1 MKQLPVLIFLILL
14 TSEIFSQGITV
25 KGVVRDSSDNSR
37 LISAVVALKDT
48 HGKLKTHF
56 ATTDGNGAFRL
67 ENISSGAWVCEITYM
82 GYKDHKDTLRLLNQ
96 DVNLG
101 NIYLKQATLSL
112 HTQIEVIGHVIPAEQ
127 KADTVEYT
135 AKAFKT
141 EADAN
146 AEALVTKIPGVQND
160 NGTLKAQGEQVQQ
173 VLVDGKPFFGE
184 DPTVT
189 LRNLPAEIIDKVQVF
204 DKMSDQAQF
213 TGFDDGNS
221 TKAINIITKS
231 DKRNGQFGKIY
242 GGYGT
247 DDRFQGGGAINLFT
261 PGRKF
266 SIIGLGN
273 NINQQNFSQQDILGL
288 TSSSN
293 SGGRFG
299 NMGGMGG
306 GRSGGGGQGGGRG
319 LNTASNFL
327 VGTQDGNTN
336 TYSSGMNFTD
346 NSVKDL
352 TVNLSYFFNNAKN
365 TTDQNLTRQYF
376 STQTYDENSEY
387 TSNNLNHRI
396 NGRVEYAF
404 DTLNSLIYT
413 PKVYFQNNKSTT
425 DLFGENYLSGNVPL
439 SSAKNN
445 NATNVNGYQISN
457 DLLLRHK
464 FSTSGRTLSFGISAG
479 LNFKRSN
486 ADVLSISDYIKSSY
500 TDTLDEKTIG
510 VINGRNLSGNLVYTE
525 PLGLK
530 SQLQLNASASI
541 KRNVSDKKAD
551 SLDFTGAYYNVLD
564 TLHSNVYANNFKTLS
579 GGVSYRWSDNP
590 FNLTVG
596 AAYQKSMLFGDQTFP
611 FINQVDKTF
620 ENVLPNLRFIYRPSR
635 SNFIR
640 LMYNTSVNAPSI
652 DQLQNTIDNSNT
664 LLLKGGNPNLKA
676 EYNHRLVTQYISTN
690 TSSGTSFFTMFSYSY
705 TENSISNAT
714 ITATKDS
721 TLSNGMILN
730 NGSQFTSP
738 VNLDHSLQLR
748 SFTNAGFMLE
758 PILSTMNFNASVTY
772 TTTPGLIN
780 NVENISKTAAL
791 GGGVMLTSNIS
802 EDVDYRISYNPTYN
816 ETHND
821 VQKSLNNNYII
832 HNANAS
838 FYWMY
843 YGNLFLRTDVTYY
856 YNSGLTGGVQK
867 DYYLWNAAIGSKLF
881 ADKTGEI
888 KLEVFDILKQN
899 KSLSKTVADS
909 YIEDRNTQ
917 VLKQYVLLTFTYNL
931 KRF

>member
-1 MKQLPVLIFLILL
+1 MKQLSFIILLLIL
-14 TSEIFSQGITV
+14 TSGIFAQGISL
-25 KGVVRDSSDNSR
+25 KGVVRDSTDNSR
-37 LISAVVALKDT
+37 LVSAVVALKDI

-56 ATTDGNGAFRL
+56 TTTDGNGSFRL
-67 ENISSGAWVCEITYM
+67 NSVPSGVWVMEISYM
-82 GYKDHKDTLRLLNQ
+82 GYRDHKDTLRILSQ

-101 NIYLKQATLSL
+101 SVLMKTETLAL
-112 HTQIEVIGHVIPAEQ
+112 PTQIEVIGNVVPAQQ

-160 NGTLKAQGEQVQQ
+160 NGTIKAQGEQVQQ

-242 GGYGT
+242 GGYGS
-247 DDRFQGGGAINLFT
+247 DDRFQGGGALNLFS
-261 PGRKF
+261 PERKF

-273 NINQQNFSQQDILGL
+273 NINQQNFSSQDILGL
-288 TSSSN
+288 TNSSN

-299 NMGGMGG
+299 NMGGVG
-306 GRSGGGGQGGGRG
+306 GRRGGGGGGGRG
-319 LNTASNFL
+319 GSDASNFM

-336 TYSSGMNFTD
+336 TYSTGINFTD

-365 TTDQNLTRQYF
+365 TTDQTLERQYF

-396 NGRVEYAF
+396 NGKVEYAL
-404 DTLNSLIYT
+404 DTLNSLVYT
-413 PKVYFQNNKSTT
+413 PKLYFQNNNSTT
-425 DLFGENYLSGNVPL
+425 DLFGINYKPDGSRL
-439 SSAKNN
+439 SSALND
-445 NATNVNGYQISN
+445 NATKVNGYQFSN

-464 FSTSGRTLSFGISAG
+464 FSFPGRTLSLGISAG
-479 LNFKRSN
+479 LNFKRSK
-486 ADVLSISDYIKSSY
+486 ADVLSISDYIASSY
-500 TDTLDEKTIG
+500 TDTLDEKTNG
-510 VINGRNLSGNLVYTE
+510 VLNGRNISGNLVFTE
-525 PLGLK
+525 PLGQK
-530 SQLQLNASASI
+530 SQLQINATGSL
-541 KRNVSDKKAD
+541 KRNVSDKKTD
-551 SLDFTGAYYNVLD
+551 SLDLSNTIYNILD
-564 TLHSNVYANNFKTLS
+564 TLHSNVYANDFKTIS
-579 GGVSYRWSDNP
+579 GGIAYRWNDNP
-590 FNLTVG
+590 YSLTVG
-596 AAYQKSMLFGDQTFP
+596 VGYQKSILSGDQTFP
-611 FINQVDKTF
+611 FESQVDKTF
-620 ENVLPNLRFIYRPSR
+620 ENILPNMRFMWRPSR
-635 SNFIR
+635 SNFFR
-640 LMYNTSVNAPSI
+640 FNYNTSVNAPSI

-664 LLLKGGNPNLKA
+664 LVLKGGNPYLKA
-676 EYNHRLVTQYISTN
+676 EYNHRLVSQYISTN
-690 TSSGTSFFTMFSYSY
+690 VNSGTNFFTMLAFNY
-705 TENSISNAT
+705 TNNNVSNAT

-721 TLSNGMILN
+721 VLSNGMVLN
-730 NGSQFTSP
+730 NGSQFVYP
-738 VNLDHSLQLR
+738 VNLDHALQLR
-748 SFTNAGFMLE
+748 SFTNAGFM
-758 PILSTMNFNASVTY
+758 IDDIRSTMNFNASATY
-772 TTTPGLIN
+772 STTPGLIN
-780 NVENISKTAAL
+780 NIANNSKTWAL
-791 GGGVMLTSNIS
+791 GAGVMLTSNIS
-802 EDVDYRISYNPTYN
+802 EDIDYRIGYTPTYN
-816 ETHND
+816 QTRND

-843 YGNLFLRTDVTYY
+843 YGNLFIRTDITYY

-867 DYYLWNAAIGSKLF
+867 DYYLWNAGIGSKLF

-899 KSLSKTVADS
+899 KSLTKTVSDT

>member
-1 MKQLPVLIFLILL
+1 MKQFPVLLLLILL
-14 TSEIFSQGITV
+14 TSEIFGQGITV

-56 ATTDGNGAFRL
+56 ATTNGNGAFRL
-67 ENISSGAWVCEITYM
+67 NNVPSGVWSFEISYM
-82 GYKDHKDTLRLLNQ
+82 GYNDYKDTLRLLSQ

-101 NIYLKQATLSL
+101 NILLKSATLALS
-112 HTQIEVIGHVIPAEQ
+112 TQIEVIGNVVPAQQ

-242 GGYGT
+242 GGYGS
-247 DDRFQGGGAINLFT
+247 DDRFQGGGALNLFS
-261 PGRKF
+261 PERKF
-266 SIIGLGN
+266 SVIGLGN
-273 NINQQNFSQQDILGL
+273 NINQQNFSSQDILGL
-288 TSSSN
+288 TNSNN

-306 GRSGGGGQGGGRG
+306 RRGGGGGRG
-319 LNTASNFL
+319 GSDASNFM

-336 TYSSGMNFTD
+336 TYSTGLNFTD

-365 TTDQNLTRQYF
+365 TTDQNLERQFF
-376 STQTYDENSEY
+376 SKQTYDETSEY

-396 NGRVEYAF
+396 NGRIEYAL
-404 DTLNSLIYT
+404 DSLNSLVYT
-413 PKVYFQNNKSTT
+413 PKIYFQNNNSTT
-425 DLFGENYLSGNVPL
+425 DLFGMNYRPDGSRL
-439 SSAKNN
+439 SSALNN
-445 NATNVNGYQISN
+445 NSTDVNGYQLSN

-464 FSTSGRTLSFGISAG
+464 FALPGRTLSLGVSAG
-479 LNFKRSN
+479 LNFKHSN
-486 ADVLSISDYIKSSY
+486 ADVLSVSDYIASSY
-500 TDTLDEKTIG
+500 TDTLDEKTNG
-510 VINGRNLSGNLVYTE
+510 VLNGRNVSGNLVYTE

-530 SQLQLNASASI
+530 SQLQINATASF
-541 KRNVSDKKAD
+541 KRNVSDKKTD
-551 SLDFTGAYYNVLD
+551 SLDLTNTYYSILD
-564 TLHSNVYANNFKTLS
+564 TLHSNVYANDFKTLS
-579 GGVSYRWSDNP
+579 GGIAYRWNDNP
-590 FNLTVG
+590 YSLTIG
-596 AAYQKSMLFGDQTFP
+596 LGYQKSILSGDQTFP
-611 FINQVDKTF
+611 FDSQVDKTF
-620 ENVLPNLRFIYRPSR
+620 ENVLPNLRFMWRPSR

-640 LMYNTSVNAPSI
+640 FNYNTSVNAPSI

-664 LLLKGGNPNLKA
+664 LVLKGGNPYLKA
-676 EYNHRLVTQYISTN
+676 EYNHRLVAQYISTN
-690 TSSGTSFFTMFSYSY
+690 AASGTNFFMMMGFNY
-705 TENSISNAT
+705 TNNNVSNAT

-730 NGSQFTSP
+730 NGSQFVYP

-748 SFTNAGFMLE
+748 SFTNAGFM
-758 PILSTMNFNASVTY
+758 IDAIRSTMNFNASVTY

-780 NVENISKTAAL
+780 NVENNSKTAAI
-791 GGGVMLTSNIS
+791 GAGIMLTSNIS
-802 EDVDYRISYNPTYN
+802 EDIDYRIGYTPTYN
-816 ETHND
+816 QTRND

-843 YGNLFLRTDVTYY
+843 YGNLFIRTDITYY

-867 DYYLWNAAIGSKLF
+867 DYYLWNAGIGSKLF
-881 ADKTGEI
+881 ADRTGEI

-899 KSLSKTVADS
+899 KSLTKTVSDT

>member
-1 MKQLPVLIFLILL
+1 MKQLPVLVLLILL
-14 TSEIFSQGITV
+14 TSEVFSQGVTV
-25 KGVVRDSSDNSR
+25 KGVVRDASDNSR
-37 LISAVVALKDT
+37 LISAVVALKDA

-56 ATTDGNGAFRL
+56 TTTDGNGAFRL
-67 ENISSGAWVCEITYM
+67 NNVPSGVWAFEISYM
-82 GYKDHKDTLRLLNQ
+82 GYNDYKDTLRLLSQ

-101 NIYLKQATLSL
+101 SILLKSATLELS
-112 HTQIEVIGHVIPAEQ
+112 TQIEVIGNVVPAQQ

-146 AEALVTKIPGVQND
+146 AEALVSKIPGVQNE

-242 GGYGT
+242 GGYGS
-247 DDRFQGGGAINLFT
+247 DDRFQGGGALNLFS
-261 PGRKF
+261 PERKF
-266 SIIGLGN
+266 SVIGLGN
-273 NINQQNFSQQDILGL
+273 NINQQNFSSQDILGL
-288 TSSSN
+288 TNSN
-293 SGGRFG
+293 SGGGRFG

-306 GRSGGGGQGGGRG
+306 RRGGGGRG
-319 LNTASNFL
+319 GSDASNFM

-336 TYSSGMNFTD
+336 TYSTGLNFTD

-365 TTDQNLTRQYF
+365 TTDQNLNRQFF
-376 STQTYDENSEY
+376 SKQTYDETSEY

-396 NGRVEYAF
+396 NGKIEYAL
-404 DTLNSLIYT
+404 DTLNSLVYT
-413 PKVYFQNNKSTT
+413 PKIYFQNNNSTT
-425 DLFGENYLSGNVPL
+425 DLFGMNYRPDGSRL
-439 SSAKNN
+439 SSALNN
-445 NATNVNGYQISN
+445 NSTDVNGYQLSN
-457 DLLLRHK
+457 ELLLRHK
-464 FSTSGRTLSFGISAG
+464 FALPGRTLSLGVSAG
-479 LNFKRSN
+479 LNFKRSK
-486 ADVLSISDYIKSSY
+486 ADVLSISDYIASSY
-500 TDTLDEKTIG
+500 TDTLDEKTNG
-510 VINGRNLSGNLVYTE
+510 VINGRNVSGNLVYTE

-530 SQLQLNASASI
+530 SQLQINATASF
-541 KRNVSDKKAD
+541 KRNVSDKKTD
-551 SLDFTGAYYNVLD
+551 SLDLTNTYYSILD
-564 TLHSNVYANNFKTLS
+564 TLHSDVYANDFKTLS
-579 GGVSYRWSDNP
+579 GGIAYRWNDNP
-590 FNLTVG
+590 YSLTIG
-596 AAYQKSMLFGDQTFP
+596 LGYQKSILSGDQTFP
-611 FINQVDKTF
+611 FDSQVDKTF
-620 ENVLPNLRFIYRPSR
+620 ENVLPNLRFMWRPSR

-640 LMYNTSVNAPSI
+640 FNYNTSVNAPSI

-664 LLLKGGNPNLKA
+664 LVLKGGNPYLKA
-676 EYNHRLVTQYISTN
+676 EYNHRLVAQYISTN
-690 TSSGTSFFTMFSYSY
+690 AASGTNFFMMMGFNY
-705 TENSISNAT
+705 TANNVSNAT

-730 NGSQFTSP
+730 NGSQFVYP

-748 SFTNAGFMLE
+748 SFTNAGFM
-758 PILSTMNFNASVTY
+758 IDAIRSTMNFNASVTY

-780 NVENISKTAAL
+780 NVENNSKTAAI
-791 GGGVMLTSNIS
+791 GAGIMLTSNIS
-802 EDVDYRISYNPTYN
+802 EDIDYRIGYTPTYN
-816 ETHND
+816 QTRND

-843 YGNLFLRTDVTYY
+843 YGNLFLRTDITYY

-867 DYYLWNAAIGSKLF
+867 DYYLWNAGIGSKLF

-899 KSLSKTVADS
+899 KSLTKSVSDT

>member
-1 MKQLPVLIFLILL
+1 MKRFSVLIFLILF
-14 TSEIFSQGITV
+14 TAEIFSQGITV

-37 LISAVVALKDT
+37 LVSAVVALKDI
-48 HGKLKTHF
+48 HNKLKTHF
-56 ATTDGNGAFRL
+56 TTTDGNGSFRL
-67 ENISSGAWVCEITYM
+67 NGVPSGVWVMEVTYM
-82 GYKDHKDTLRLLNQ
+82 GYQDHKDTLRILSQ

-101 NIYLKQATLSL
+101 SVLMKSETVALP
-112 HTQIEVIGHVIPAEQ
+112 TQIEVIGNVVPAQQ

-231 DKRNGQFGKIY
+231 DRRNGQFGKIY
-242 GGYGT
+242 GGYGS
-247 DDRFQGGGAINLFT
+247 DDRFQGGGAINFFT
-261 PGRKF
+261 PGRKL
-266 SIIGLGN
+266 SLIGMGN

-288 TSSSN
+288 TNS
-293 SGGRFG
+293 SGGGGSRFG

-306 GRSGGGGQGGGRG
+306 RRGGGGGGRG
-319 LNTASNFL
+319 GSDASNFM

-336 TYSSGMNFTD
+336 TYSTGLNFTD

-365 TTDQNLTRQYF
+365 TTDQNLERQYF
-376 STQTYDENSEY
+376 SKQTYDETSEY

-396 NGRVEYAF
+396 NGRVEYAL

-413 PKVYFQNNKSTT
+413 PKIYFQNNNSTT
-425 DLFGENYLSGNVPL
+425 DLFGMNYRPDGSRL
-439 SSAKNN
+439 SSALNDN
-445 NATNVNGYQISN
+445 STDVNGYQVSN

-464 FSTSGRTLSFGISAG
+464 FSLPGRTLSLGVSAG
-479 LNFKRSN
+479 LNFKRSK
-486 ADVLSISDYIKSSY
+486 ADVLSISDYIASSY
-500 TDTLDEKTIG
+500 TDTLDEKTNG
-510 VINGRNLSGNLVYTE
+510 VLNGRNVSGNLVYTE
-525 PLGLK
+525 PLGTN
-530 SQLQLNASASI
+530 SQLQINATASL
-541 KRNVSDKKAD
+541 KRNVSDKKTD
-551 SLDFTGAYYNVLD
+551 SLDLTNTYYNILD
-564 TLHSNVYANNFKTLS
+564 TLHSNVYANDFKTIS
-579 GGVSYRWSDNP
+579 GGIAYRWNDNP
-590 FNLTVG
+590 YSLTVG
-596 AAYQKSMLFGDQTFP
+596 LGYQKSILSGDQTFP
-611 FINQVDKTF
+611 FESQVDKTF
-620 ENVLPNLRFIYRPSR
+620 ENLLPNMRFMWRPSR
-635 SNFIR
+635 SNFLR
-640 LMYNTSVNAPSI
+640 FNYNTSVNAPSI

-664 LLLKGGNPNLKA
+664 LVLKGGNPYLKA
-676 EYNHRLVTQYISTN
+676 EYNHRLMAQYISTN
-690 TSSGTSFFTMFSYSY
+690 VSSGTNFFTMLMFNY
-705 TENSISNAT
+705 TNNNVSNAT

-730 NGSQFTSP
+730 NGSQFVYP

-748 SFTNAGFMLE
+748 SFTNAGFM
-758 PILSTMNFNASVTY
+758 IDDIRSTMNFNASVTY

-780 NVENISKTAAL
+780 NIENMSKTAAL
-791 GGGVMLTSNIS
+791 GAGVMLTSNIS
-802 EDVDYRISYNPTYN
+802 EDIDYRIGYNPTYN
-816 ETHND
+816 QTRND
-821 VQKSLNNNYII
+821 VQKSLNNKYII

-843 YGNLFLRTDVTYY
+843 YGNLFLRTDITYY

-867 DYYLWNAAIGSKLF
+867 DYYLWNAGIGSKLF
-881 ADKTGEI
+881 EDKSGEI

-899 KSLSKTVADS
+899 KSLTKNVSDT

>member
-1 MKQLPVLIFLILL
+1 MKQLPVLLLLILL

-67 ENISSGAWVCEITYM
+67 NNVSSGVWSFEISYM
-82 GYKDHKDTLRLLNQ
+82 GYNNHKDTLRLLSQ

-101 NIYLKQATLSL
+101 NILLKSTTLALS
-112 HTQIEVIGHVIPAEQ
+112 TQIEVIGNVVPAQQ

-146 AEALVTKIPGVQND
+146 AEALITKIPGVQND

-247 DDRFQGGGAINLFT
+247 DDRFQGGGSLNLFSLE
-261 PGRKF
+261 RKF
-266 SIIGLGN
+266 SVIGLGN
-273 NINQQNFSQQDILGL
+273 NINQQNFSSQDILGL
-288 TSSSN
+288 TNSNN

-299 NMGGMGG
+299 NMGSMGG
-306 GRSGGGGQGGGRG
+306 RRGGGGGGRG
-319 LNTASNFL
+319 GSDASNFM

-336 TYSSGMNFTD
+336 TYSTGINFTD

-365 TTDQNLTRQYF
+365 TTDQNLERQYF
-376 STQTYDENSEY
+376 SKQTYEENSEY

-396 NGRVEYAF
+396 NGKIEYAL
-404 DTLNSLIYT
+404 DTLNSLVYT
-413 PKVYFQNNKSTT
+413 PKIYFQNNNSTT
-425 DLFGENYLSGNVPL
+425 DLFGINYLPSGARL

-445 NATNVNGYQISN
+445 NSTDVNGYQVSN

-464 FSTSGRTLSFGISAG
+464 FSLPGRTLSLGISAG
-479 LNFKRSN
+479 LNFKRSK
-486 ADVLSISDYIKSSY
+486 ADVLSISDYIASNY
-500 TDTLDEKTIG
+500 TDTLDEKTNG
-510 VINGRNLSGNLVYTE
+510 VLNGRNISGNLVYTE

-530 SQLQLNASASI
+530 SQLQFNATASL
-541 KRNVSDKKAD
+541 KRNVSDKKTD
-551 SLDFTGAYYNVLD
+551 SLDISGNYYSILD
-564 TLHSNVYANNFKTLS
+564 TLHSNVYANDFKTLS
-579 GGVSYRWSDNP
+579 GGIAYRWNDNP
-590 FNLTVG
+590 YSLTIGVG
-596 AAYQKSMLFGDQTFP
+596 YQKSILSGDQTFP
-611 FINQVDKTF
+611 FDSQIEKTF
-620 ENVLPNLRFIYRPSR
+620 ENILPNLRFMWRPSR

-640 LMYNTSVNAPSI
+640 FNYNTSVNAPSI

-664 LLLKGGNPNLKA
+664 LVLKGGNPYLKA
-676 EYNHRLVTQYISTN
+676 EYNHRLMTQYISTN
-690 TSSGTSFFTMFSYSY
+690 ANSGTNFFTMFMFSY
-705 TENSISNAT
+705 TENNISNAT

-721 TLSNGMILN
+721 TLSNGMVLN
-730 NGSQFTSP
+730 NGSQFVYP
-738 VNLDHSLQLR
+738 VNLNHSLQLR
-748 SFTNAGFMLE
+748 SFTNAGFM
-758 PILSTMNFNASVTY
+758 IDAIRSTMNFNASATY

-780 NVENISKTAAL
+780 SIENNSKTAAL
-791 GGGVMLTSNIS
+791 GAGIMLTSNIS
-802 EDVDYRISYNPTYN
+802 EDIDYRIGYTPTYN
-816 ETHND
+816 QTRND

-843 YGNLFLRTDVTYY
+843 YGNLFIRTDITYY
-856 YNSGLTGGVQK
+856 YNSGLTGGVKK
-867 DYYLWNAAIGSKLF
+867 DYYLWNAGIGSKLF

-899 KSLSKTVADS
+899 KSLTKSVSDT